1 MAAVVR
7 AGFGSLGCAAPTSRA
22 GLPAYGETFSGTPS
36 CLYEPFRLRR
46 RTTIG
51 APSAITR
58 APGAGDCE
66 TTTLAAN
73 PGTEPS
79 TRHAKPPCSS
89 EPFAKT

>member
-1 MAAVVR
+1 MAAAVWAVFR
-7 AGFGSLGCAAPTSRA
+7 FGCAEPTSRA

-36 CLYEPFRLRR
+36 CAYEPLRLRR
-46 RTTIG
+46 RTMIG

-58 APGAGDCE
+58 VPGAGDCE
-66 TTTLAAN
+66 TTTFAAK

-79 TRHAKPPCSS
+79 TRQAKPPCSS